1 MVAINNIEQ
10 FHVLMCSGNFFANS
24 NWFVVSG
31 ADTEEIIEFDELATD
46 LKFTVSGASIST

>member
-1 MVAINNIEQ
+1 MIAINNIEQ